1 MVAHINTIAFQ
12 GLKTETID
20 VQVHIGDGLPAFQIV
35 GLADKAVSEAKERVR
50 ASLHAVGLSLPPK
63 RITINLSPADMV
75 KEGSHY
81 DLPIALGLLTAMDIL
96 PMEKMLDYVV
106 MGELALDGVLVKVAG
121 ALPGAVHANAMDKTF
136 ICPEGVGG
144 EAMWAGGDSN
154 VLAPNN
160 LIELINH
167 IKGDSIL
174 PPPKRNE
181 PDDAWSTSDDLQDIR
196 GQESAKRALEIA
208 AVGGHNM
215 LMMGPPGSGK
225 SMLAS
230 RLPTILPPLEPREA
244 LDVSVIYSV
253 SGMLQDGAIA
263 RSRPF
268 RAPHFGASAPALIGG
283 GAKAKPGE
291 ISLAHHGVLFLDE
304 LPEFPRASLE
314 ALRQPIETG
323 DVVIS
328 RANAHITYP
337 ASFQLIGAMNPCR
350 CGDVDSI
357 HSFCK
362 RGRKCS
368 EDYQARISGPMYDRF
383 DMFVEV
389 PAVSIEDLSLPKSAD
404 SSRDVLQRVIKSRNF
419 AQARFKEMG
428 LENIYTNAKI
438 SGDALEK
445 MTMLNDD
452 CRTLI
457 TKASTTLKLTARAYH
472 RVLKVA
478 RTIADLEQSVTIEK
492 HHLAE
497 ALSYRRKSPTQ

>member
-12 GLKTETID
+12 GMQTETVD

-50 ASLHAVGLSLPPK
+50 ASLSAIGLSLPPK
-63 RITINLSPADMV
+63 RITVNLSPADMI

-96 PMEKMLDYVV
+96 SMEQMLDYVV

-121 ALPGAVHANAMDKTF
+121 ALPSAVHANAMDKTF
-136 ICPEGVGG
+136 ICPASVGG
-144 EAMWAGGDSN
+144 EAMWAGAETN
-154 VLAPNN
+154 VLAPYS
-160 LIELINH
+160 LLELINH
-167 IKGDSIL
+167 LKGDSPL
-174 PPPKRNE
+174 APPRRNDGE
-181 PDDAWSTSDDLQDIR
+181 DTLKTTEDLQDIR
-196 GQESAKRALEIA
+196 GQESAKRALEVA
-208 AVGGHNM
+208 AAGGHNM

-230 RLPTILPPLEPREA
+230 RLATILPPLSPRES

-253 SGMLQDGAIA
+253 AGMLRDGAIV
-263 RSRPF
+263 RHRPY

-304 LPEFPRASLE
+304 LPEFARASLE

-323 DVVIS
+323 DVIIS

-357 HSFCK
+357 YTFCK
-362 RGRKCS
+362 RGEKCS
-368 EDYQARISGPMYDRF
+368 SDYQARISGPMYDRF

-389 PAVSIEDLSLPKSAD
+389 PAVSVADLSLPKSKDTSAM
-404 SSRDVLQRVIKSRNF
+404 VLERVMRARLF
-419 AQARFKEMG
+419 AQNRFDTLG
-428 LENIYTNAKI
+428 VDDVYTNAKVTG
-438 SGDALEK
+438 SALES
-445 MTMLNDD
+445 MTELNDE
-452 CRTLI
+452 CRAIIAKVSQSLN
-457 TKASTTLKLTARAYH
+457 LTARSYY

-478 RTIADLEQSVTIEK
+478 RTIADLEQSETIGK
-492 HHLAE
+492 HHLTE
-497 ALSYRRKSPTQ
+497 ALSYRRK